1 MCSVARIEL
10 RVLEVHK
17 ETSNIRRDI
26 RSIKLVLRK
35 VQWNSSGDAL
45 PGLSKD
51 YLTTSV
57 KVAELCELIVNLVT
71 CHQHGEPYEPPYQV
85 TMACKAIATI
95 VALL

>member
-1 MCSVARIEL
+1 MQRTKTYIAFS
-10 RVLEVHK
+10 
-17 ETSNIRRDI
+17 D
-26 RSIKLVLRK
+26 
-35 VQWNSSGDAL
+35 
-45 PGLSKD
+45 P
-51 YLTTSV
+51 TSV